1 MKRIGNL
8 YNWIIS
14 IDNLIL
20 AENKSRKSKLKQ
32 KGIVEFDKNK
42 KGNLILLQNIL
53 KEYRYKTSNY
63 HIFKIFE
70 NKERIIY
77 KLPYYPDRI
86 VHHAIMNI
94 LEPIFIKTFTI
105 NTYSCIKGRGI
116 HKGLRDLNLAL
127 KDIDN
132 TQYCLKL
139 DIKKFYPNIDHNILK
154 LLLKRKFKDQK
165 LLNLLYEIIDSSKGV
180 PIGNYLSQFFA
191 NFYLSYFDHY
201 LKEILKV
208 KYYFRY
214 CDDIVI
220 LHNNKQYLHILRCDI
235 QDYLKD
241 NLNLEIK
248 NNYQVFPVS
257 KRGIDFLGYKSYHT
271 HILLRKSIKLRFIKM
286 VKYNKNKKS
295 ISSYNGW
302 LSWCNSKNLLNKYLK
317 NE

>member
-1 MKRIGNL
+1 
-8 YNWIIS
+8 
-14 IDNLIL
+14 
-20 AENKSRKSKLKQ
+20 
-32 KGIVEFDKNK
+32 
-42 KGNLILLQNIL
+42 
-53 KEYRYKTSNY
+53 
-63 HIFKIFE
+63 
-70 NKERIIY
+70 
-77 KLPYYPDRI
+77 
-86 VHHAIMNI
+86 MNI